1 MHPII
6 PQIFGILAVILFL
19 LSYQCKRRQWIIFT
33 NVISRVFYILQYLML
48 GAYEGALLDVL
59 GTVSSLLAS
68 RRDSAFLKKHTV
80 WVLPLTDAVMIA
92 AGIALYVNP
101 LSLFPVFGVLLHT
114 TAFWLKDE
122 RIIRRVSL
130 AGSPFWLIY
139 NLKMGAY
146 GSAAGDLFTMVS
158 IVIAMIKYKDFQ
170 KRNNT
175 GTEEKN
181 YE

>member
-1 MHPII
+1 
-6 PQIFGILAVILFL
+6 
-19 LSYQCKRRQWIIFT
+19 
-33 NVISRVFYILQYLML
+33 
-48 GAYEGALLDVL
+48 
-59 GTVSSLLAS
+59 
-68 RRDSAFLKKHTV
+68 
-80 WVLPLTDAVMIA
+80 MIA

-175 GTEEKN
+175 GTEENN